1 MQDIY
6 MCVCVCVCVKLVLGQ
21 GMSGALLAKLWLV
34 YPPLFSLSRQV
45 EELESFELW
54 SLHYQ
59 FKLLAKLKDFCLMN
73 DIFLLVI
80 RYSLLILLRTCNK
93 KFIIFSLVRFLLRL
107 RLDVVKW
114 LFMECRY
121 LIPFG
126 LAFLV
131 FGELY
136 KVNLWI
142 IHVEY

>member
-1 MQDIY
+1 
-6 MCVCVCVCVKLVLGQ
+6 
-21 GMSGALLAKLWLV
+21 
-34 YPPLFSLSRQV
+34 
-45 EELESFELW
+45 
-54 SLHYQ
+54 
-59 FKLLAKLKDFCLMN
+59 LLAKLKDFCLMN

-107 RLDVVKW
+107 RLDVVRW

-126 LAFLV
+126 LTFLV

-142 IHVEY
+142 IQGWILDDMGMSMLDFEAWYQQT

>member
-1 MQDIY
+1 
-6 MCVCVCVCVKLVLGQ
+6 
-21 GMSGALLAKLWLV
+21 MSGALLAELWLV
-34 YPPLFSLSRQV
+34 YPPLFSLFRQV

-59 FKLLAKLKDFCLMN
+59 FKLLAKLKDFYLMN

-93 KFIIFSLVRFLLRL
+93 KIIIFSLVRFLLRL
-107 RLDVVKW
+107 RLDVVRW

-126 LAFLV
+126 LTFLV

-142 IHVEY
+142 IQGWILDDMGMSMLDFEAWYQQT